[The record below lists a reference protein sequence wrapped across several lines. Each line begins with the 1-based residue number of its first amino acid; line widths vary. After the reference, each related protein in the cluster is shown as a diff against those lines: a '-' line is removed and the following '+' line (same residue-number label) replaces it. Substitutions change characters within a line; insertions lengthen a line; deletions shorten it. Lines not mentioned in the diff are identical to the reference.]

1 MEFNVLLDS
10 SFSDVCTKSISP
22 QYNKYVLSIAN
33 DFEEGSWRH
42 KNFHMFIWDN
52 IAETSLSSQEREA
65 LVNKSSSLLTAS
77 AANLRLTDKETD
89 IGKGSELAEIFL
101 YGIMKHHY
109 GALPV
114 VPKIFYKQNVQDNA
128 KGADSVHLV
137 VHGDDFSL
145 WFGEAKF
152 YKSIENARLGS
163 IVTSVKNS
171 LKPDKLKKE
180 NSIVTNVSDIDHL
193 IENSELRQRIKDVLS
208 SKVSLDTIKPKIH
221 VPIFIL
227 HECEVTQGTSMWS
240 EEYQSQ
246 VADYHLDRANA
257 YFEKQISE
265 MSDIHLYD
273 QITFHIILFPVP
285 NKAQIVDKFVQK
297 VEFLKEEF

>member
-22 QYNKYVLSIAN
+22 KCNKYVLSIAN

-42 KNFHMFIWDN
+42 KKFHMFIWDN

-65 LVNKSSSLLTAS
+65 LINKSSSLLTAS

-114 VPKIFYKQNVQDNA
+114 VPKIFYKQNAQDNA

-137 VHGDDFSL
+137 VHDDDFSL

-193 IENSELRQRIKDVLS
+193 ITSSELRQRIKDALS
-208 SKVSLDTIKPKIH
+208 SKVSLDAIKPKIH
-221 VPIFIL
+221 IPIFIL
-227 HECEVTQGTSMWS
+227 HECEVTQGTTMWS
-240 EEYQSQ
+240 EEYQTQ

-265 MSDIHLYD
+265 MSDVHLYD

>member
-1 MEFNVLLDS
+1 MEFNVLVDS
-10 SFSDVCTKSISP
+10 SFSSVCTQSISP
-22 QYNKYVLSIAN
+22 QGNKHVLSIAN

-65 LVNKSSSLLTAS
+65 LINKSSSLLTAS

-114 VPKIFYKQNVQDNA
+114 VPKIFYKQNAQDNA

-137 VHGDDFSL
+137 VHDDDFSL

-193 IENSELRQRIKDVLS
+193 ITSPELRQQIKDALS
-208 SKVSLDTIKPKIH
+208 SKVSLDSIKPKIH
-221 VPIFIL
+221 IPIFIL
-227 HECEVTQGTSMWS
+227 HECEVTQGTTMWS
-240 EEYQSQ
+240 EEYQTQ
-246 VADYHLDRANA
+246 VTEYHLDRANA

-265 MSDIHLYD
+265 MSDVHLYD

>member
-1 MEFNVLLDS
+1 MEFNVLIDS
-10 SFSDVCTKSISP
+10 TFSSVCTKNISP
-22 QYNKYVLSIAN
+22 KDNKHVLSITN
-33 DFEEGSWRH
+33 DFEEGSWHH

-65 LVNKSSSLLTAS
+65 LINKSSSLLTAS

-137 VHGDDFSL
+137 VHEDDFSL

-152 YKSIENARLGS
+152 YKSIENARLSS
-163 IVTSVKNS
+163 IVSSVKNS
-171 LKPDKLKKE
+171 LNPDKLKKE

-193 IENSELRQRIKDVLS
+193 IENPELRQRIKDALS

-221 VPIFIL
+221 IPIFIL
-227 HECEVTQGTSMWS
+227 HECEITQVTTMWS
-240 EEYQSQ
+240 EEYKTKITNH
-246 VADYHLDRANA
+246 HLDRANA

-285 NKAQIVDKFVQK
+285 NKTEIVDKFVQK